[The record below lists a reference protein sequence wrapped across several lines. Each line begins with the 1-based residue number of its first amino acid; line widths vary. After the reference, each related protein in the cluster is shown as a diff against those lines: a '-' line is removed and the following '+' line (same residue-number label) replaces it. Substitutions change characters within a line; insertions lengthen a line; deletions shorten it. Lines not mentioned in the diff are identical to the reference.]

1 MKSKKER
8 INAINKK
15 DTKYFQY
22 RVAVALNHEEI
33 KQDPQRI
40 TTIKSFVNKYHWE
53 GITFPFEKDYWKYF
67 EKNLRKIM

>member
-40 TTIKSFVNKYHWE
+40 TTIKSFVNKYH
-53 GITFPFEKDYWKYF
+53 
-67 EKNLRKIM
+67 